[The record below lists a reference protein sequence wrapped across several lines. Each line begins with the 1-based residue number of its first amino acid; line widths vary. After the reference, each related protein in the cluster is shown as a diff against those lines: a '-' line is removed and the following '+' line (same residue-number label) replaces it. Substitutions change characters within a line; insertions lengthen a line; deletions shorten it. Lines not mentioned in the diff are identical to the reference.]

1 LARGL
6 PASPGAATGKVVFNT
21 RVAESLGEKGEK
33 IILVRPETTP
43 EDMPGIVHAQGILT
57 SRGGMTCH
65 AAIVARGMGK
75 PAIVG
80 CEALKIDLE
89 ENRAFIGE
97 FVLHEGDIISID
109 GGGGAVYMGE
119 VPLVEPVM
127 GETFKEV
134 LSWADEMRELGVEAN
149 ADTPEDAVRAREFG
163 AEGVGLCRTEH
174 MFMGHDRLPVVQ
186 KMILADSEED
196 RRRALDELLPM
207 QENDFYAILKAMRGY
222 PVTIRLLDP
231 PLHEFLPNVEDL
243 VRSVTEMK
251 AKGGPASEIARTE
264 ELLRKVRS
272 HQEMNPMLG
281 MRGCRVGIVFP
292 EIYEMQVRAIY
303 QATARLIK
311 EGVEDVLPEVM
322 IPLVGE
328 AKELEILRAM
338 VEQVANTIK
347 QEQDVEFEVV
357 VGTMIEIPRAAL
369 TANEIAQH
377 AQFFSFGTNDLTQTT
392 FGFSR
397 DDAEAKFLHKYL
409 ADKILPENPFAVLDQ
424 KGVGHLVKTGVDLGR
439 ATRADL
445 VVGICGE
452 HGGEPSSIEFFH
464 KAGLDYVSCSP
475 YRVPVA
481 RLAAAHAAIRNRY

>member
-1 LARGL
+1 
-6 PASPGAATGKVVFNT
+6 
-21 RVAESLGEKGEK
+21 
-33 IILVRPETTP
+33 
-43 EDMPGIVHAQGILT
+43 
-57 SRGGMTCH
+57 
-65 AAIVARGMGK
+65 
-75 PAIVG
+75 
-80 CEALKIDLE
+80 
-89 ENRAFIGE
+89 
-97 FVLHEGDIISID
+97 
-109 GGGGAVYMGE
+109 
-119 VPLVEPVM
+119 
-127 GETFKEV
+127 
-134 LSWADEMRELGVEAN
+134 
-149 ADTPEDAVRAREFG
+149 
-163 AEGVGLCRTEH
+163 LCRTEH

-196 RRRALDELLPM
+196 RKEALDELLPM

-243 VRSVTEMK
+243 VRTVTELK
-251 AKGGPASEIARTE
+251 VKGGSPSEIAETE
-264 ELLRKVRS
+264 QLLRKVRS

-311 EGVEDVLPEVM
+311 EGIDDVRPEVM

-328 AKELEILRAM
+328 ARELDILSAM
-338 VEQVANTIK
+338 VERVADTVK
-347 QEQDVEFEVV
+347 KEQGVDFEVV

-369 TANEIAQH
+369 TADEIARH
-377 AQFFSFGTNDLTQTT
+377 AKFFSFGTNDLTQTT

-409 ADKILPENPFAVLDQ
+409 ADKILPENPFAVLDR

-439 ATRADL
+439 TARPDL

-464 KAGLDYVSCSP
+464 LVGLDYVSCSP